1 MKYIQ
6 PNAMMIALM
15 SEDVITASLTGPV
28 SIGTATYGEGSL
40 DEVTFGELV
49 GE

>member
-15 SEDVITASLTGPV
+15 SEDVITASITGPV
-28 SIGTATYGEGSL
+28 SIGSADYSEQK
-40 DEVTFGELV
+40 DEVTFGDLT
-49 GE
+49 GN